1 MSSIFE
7 NENSESPMV
16 LVKATLKV
24 KPDDNGSGAIM
35 AQFVTNKGKG
45 SGMQIMPFTDYRAAI
60 GVLVDAAN
68 NGIPEFTEEGNIPAD
83 EMVRRTLTVEDGI
96 VSFRVKSGK
105 GSKPARIP
113 LADFKAVVDLL
124 ASGCDGVDT
133 AGAKFLAEAAAAK
146 KKK

>member
-1 MSSIFE
+1 MSSIFDNDNAE
-7 NENSESPMV
+7 NPIV

-24 KPDDNGSGAIM
+24 TPNDNGVIV

-45 SGMQIMPFTDYRAAI
+45 SGMQIMPFEEYRAAI
-60 GVLVDAAN
+60 GVLVDAAT

-105 GSKPARIP
+105 GAKPARLA
-113 LADFKAVVDLL
+113 LADFKAVAELL
-124 ASGCDGVDT
+124 NSTVEAVET
-133 AGAKFLAEAAAAK
+133 AGKALTK
-146 KKK
+146 

>member
-1 MSSIFE
+1 MSSIFDNDNAE
-7 NENSESPMV
+7 NPIV

-24 KPDDNGSGAIM
+24 TPNDNGVIV

-45 SGMQIMPFTDYRAAI
+45 SGMQIMPFEEYRAAI
-60 GVLVDAAN
+60 GVLVDAAT

-105 GSKPARIP
+105 GAKPARIP
-113 LADFKAVVDLL
+113 MEHFKAVVELL
-124 ASGCDGVDT
+124 AGACNKVDA
-133 AGAKFLAEAAAAK
+133 AGAKFIAEAAGVK
-146 KKK
+146 KK

>member
-1 MSSIFE
+1 MSSIFSTDDAE
-7 NENSESPMV
+7 NPIV

-24 KPDDNGSGAIM
+24 QPDDNGNVI

-45 SGMQIMPFTDYRAAI
+45 SGMQVMPFTDYRAAI

-68 NGIPEFTEEGNIPAD
+68 NGIPEFAEEGNIPAD

-105 GSKPARIP
+105 GAKPARIP
-113 LADFKAVVDLL
+113 MEHFKAVVELL
-124 ASGCDGVDT
+124 ASGCDKVEA
-133 AGAKFLAEAAAAK
+133 AGAAFVAEAASGK

>member
-1 MSSIFE
+1 MSSIFA
-7 NENSESPMV
+7 NENAESPIV

-24 KPDDNGSGAIM
+24 KPDDNGSIM
-35 AQFVTNKGKG
+35 ATFTTNKGKG
-45 SGMQIMPFTDYRAAI
+45 SGMQIMPYGEYRAAI
-60 GVLVDAAN
+60 GVLVDAAT
-68 NGIPEFTEEGNIPAD
+68 NGIPEFAEEGNIPAD

-105 GSKPARIP
+105 GAKPARIP

-124 ASGCDGVDT
+124 ASGCDGVEA
-133 AGAKFLAEAAAAK
+133 AGAEFLAEAAAVNK